1 MPNLLSKD
9 PLVTAQQSAEVYVV
23 YNNKDYRMSLATLI
37 SLVTKQSLG
46 LDKINNTADAEKPVS
61 SPVATELAK
70 KANSTDVPTRE
81 AFDALAARMS
91 NVVTQQEL
99 NTAIQSVVTAMNS
112 LPTMSAVNT
121 AISQALAPIN
131 LSISSIATSLEEQ
144 IQRISNLQ
152 EASNSYANKAALQ
165 NLQEQL
171 TVTESTLAALSE
183 SFTGHSHSAESI
195 SGLSEM
201 VAELVASSANV
212 IIGSTQW

>member
-70 KANSTDVPTRE
+70 KANSGDVPTKE

-112 LPTMSAVNT
+112 LPTMAAVNT

-152 EASNSYANKAALQ
+152 EASINYASKAALQ

-171 TVTESTLAALSE
+171 TVTESTLAALSD

-212 IIGSTQW
+212 ITGSTQW